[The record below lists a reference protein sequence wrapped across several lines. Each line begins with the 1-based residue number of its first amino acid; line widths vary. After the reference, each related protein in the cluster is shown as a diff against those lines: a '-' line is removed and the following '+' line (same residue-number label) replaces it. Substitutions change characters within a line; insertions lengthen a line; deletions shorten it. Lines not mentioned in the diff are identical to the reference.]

1 MKKNVKMG
9 LYGLISMVLCIA
21 LLTGCIGKMT
31 PKKLMISVVKNMTDI
46 DSFTNSLTMDIKM
59 ENLIK
64 VTEVSMDIEMEN
76 TLNPQAGHAKG
87 TASINMQGIKL
98 NGDLEVYQVTE
109 GDKKETYS
117 AINGLWSKSESDTG
131 SGISVDRDILKEIGD
146 EIDKFHL
153 ADEPVRVGE
162 KDCYEL
168 YGEVTGDSL
177 IGILGTDMI
186 HAYGLV
192 NLPDE
197 NAIRKLKIP
206 ITIDVYQED
215 KLPARLQ
222 VDMTDV
228 LDKLYDS
235 YQETTDVNDFRIDLT
250 FNEYNHVNE
259 IQVPEEV
266 KNQT

>member
-1 MKKNVKMG
+1 MKKRIKTR
-9 LYGLISMVLCIA
+9 LYCLVSLILCIS
-21 LLTGCIGKMT
+21 LMTGCIGKMT
-31 PKKLMISVVKNMTDI
+31 PKKLMLSVVKNMTDI
-46 DSFTNSLTMDIKM
+46 DSFSNSLTMDIKM

-98 NGDLEVYQVTE
+98 AGDLEVYQVTE
-109 GDKKETYS
+109 DDTKKTYS
-117 AINGLWSKSESDTG
+117 AINGMWSKSESDTG
-131 SGISVDRDILKEIGD
+131 SGISVDGDILKEIGD

-153 ADEPVRVGE
+153 ADEPVKVGE
-162 KDCYEL
+162 KDCYEM

-197 NAIRKLKIP
+197 NAIRQLKIP
-206 ITIDVYQED
+206 ITLDVYQEE

-259 IQVPEEV
+259 IQVPDEV
-266 KNQT
+266 KEQT

>member
-1 MKKNVKMG
+1 MKKNRKTG
-9 LYGLISMVLCIA
+9 LYCLMSLLLCA
-21 LLTGCIGKMT
+21 TLLTGCIGKMT
-31 PKKLMISVVKNMTDI
+31 PKKLMVAVAKNMTEI
-46 DSFTNSLTMDIKM
+46 DSFSNSLTMDIKM

-98 NGDLEVYQVTE
+98 DGDLEVYQVTE

-117 AINGLWSKSESDTG
+117 AINGIWSKSESDSG
-131 SGISVDRDILKEIGD
+131 SGISINQDILKEISD
-146 EIDKFHL
+146 EIDQFRL
-153 ADEPVRVGE
+153 ADEPVKVGE

-168 YGEVTGDSL
+168 YGEVTGESL

-197 NAIRKLKIP
+197 NAIRNLKIP
-206 ITIDVYQED
+206 ITIDVYQEEM
-215 KLPARLQ
+215 LPARLQ

-228 LDKLYDS
+228 MDELYDS
-235 YQETTDVNDFRIDLT
+235 YQETTDVNDFRIDLL

-259 IQVPEEV
+259 IQVPDEV